1 MFTRCSPEKD
11 MSKETVQFVEMV
23 REAHSALVA
32 VLARRFCLV
41 CDCETQQARDERGYR
56 CIECGYVEVQA

>member
-1 MFTRCSPEKD
+1 